1 MKQSFVPV
9 PPCCLAGTDGAQHCR
24 EVKAEQPRSAAPRIA
39 APRTALGP
47 AGRGSG
53 GAWAGGW
60 RQEPSAGAGG
70 ATHAGGGLAA
80 RCSPAPQSL
89 KAPFSRSAGS
99 SPEEAE
105 AT

>member
-1 MKQSFVPV
+1 MLVG
-9 PPCCLAGTDGAQHCR
+9 GTDGAHPCR
-24 EVKAEQPRSAAPRIA
+24 AGAALG
-39 APRTALGP
+39 RTASHRAARRG
-47 AGRGSG
+47 AGRAGKRG
-53 GAWAGGW
+53 GAGDWGL
-60 RQEPSAGAGG
+60 QEEPSARAGG

-99 SPEEAE
+99 SPEEVE